1 MEEALLYLSKAE
13 LLKIEGGF
21 MVIYNTMQLRRNVER
36 SRRYGKEQ
44 YRLLDEFYRQ
54 WIQQIHIV
62 GEYAN
67 MMVRNYDAAMQFVSD
82 YFLMDYHAFIGKY
95 F

>member
-36 SRRYGKEQ
+36 TRRYGKEQ

-54 WIQQIHIV
+54 RIQQIHIV

-82 YFLMDYHAFIGKY
+82 YFLMDYRAFIGKY